1 LTKDGTGIEFNTE
14 VICVIEHA
22 KYLTIKELP
31 PEERPRE
38 RLEKYGPGALS
49 DSELLAIILRTGSKN
64 VSVTELAK
72 NLLRNQKGLKGIASA
87 SLEELCQLGGIGKAK
102 AVQVQAA
109 FEIGKRFSK
118 ARDRGDARIRCS
130 EDVKRLL
137 WHDMRN
143 HDKEHFVILILDT
156 KNRVI
161 KDDTITIGTL
171 DSSIINPRE
180 VFKSAVKSNAA
191 SVIIVHNHPSGDPT
205 PSSDDIATTKRLRDA
220 GEIVGISV
228 LDHVIIGEKEHY
240 SFKDHN
246 RM

>member
-1 LTKDGTGIEFNTE
+1 M
-14 VICVIEHA
+14 EHV

-38 RLEKYGPGALS
+38 RLEKCGPGALS
-49 DSELLAIILRTGSKN
+49 DSELLAIILRIGSKN
-64 VSVTELAK
+64 ISVTELARK
-72 NLLRNQKGLKGIASA
+72 LLRDYSGLKGIAAA
-87 SLEELCQLGGIGKAK
+87 SLEELCELGGIGKAK

-118 ARDRGDARIRCS
+118 ARDKKDDRIRCS
-130 EDVKRLL
+130 EDVKNLL
-137 WHDMRN
+137 WHDMRT

-156 KNRVI
+156 KNRVL
-161 KDDTITIGTL
+161 KDKTITIGTL
-171 DSSIINPRE
+171 DSSIIHPRG
-180 VFKSAVKSNAA
+180 VFKSAIKSNAA

-205 PSSDDIATTKRLRDA
+205 PSSDDVATTKRLREA

-246 RM
+246 RL

>member
-1 LTKDGTGIEFNTE
+1 M
-14 VICVIEHA
+14 EHA

-38 RLEKYGPGALS
+38 RLEKCGPGALS
-49 DSELLAIILRTGSKN
+49 DSELLAIILRTGGKN
-64 VSVTELAK
+64 VSVTELARR
-72 NLLRNQKGLKGIASA
+72 LLKSYDGLRGIASA
-87 SLEELCQLGGIGKAK
+87 SVDELCRQGGIGRAK

-118 ARDRGDARIRCS
+118 ARDRGDDRIRCS
-130 EDVKRLL
+130 EDVKNYL

-156 KNRVI
+156 KNRVLR
-161 KDDTITIGTL
+161 KDTITIGTL
-171 DSSIINPRE
+171 DSSIIHPRE
-180 VFKSAVKSNAA
+180 VFKSAMKSNAA

-205 PSSDDIATTKRLRDA
+205 PSLDDIATTKRLRDA

-240 SFKDHN
+240 SFKDSN